1 MALTNDDRNYFT
13 LHDEA
18 SSVRMNEVASPKECV
33 LVMQE
38 LDRITYLIKFGCLAK
53 KSINEQTKFRLL
65 RDEV

>member
-1 MALTNDDRNYFT
+1 MIETILPCMMKRRRC
-13 LHDEA
+13 E
-18 SSVRMNEVASPKECV
+18 MNEVASPKECV